1 MQQSIQHQR
10 AMRRATYAAV
20 SVALL
25 LIVLK
30 LGGYLLTESVALL
43 SSLVDSSLDALAS
56 LVNLFAVRQS
66 LVPAD
71 QDHRFGHGKA
81 EALAGLA
88 QGAFITGSALLLFVE
103 AGQRLYAPGPLPHS
117 AVGIAIMVASM
128 AFTSALVLYQ
138 RHVVR
143 LTGSLAIQADS
154 VHYFSDFLINIG
166 VIAALM
172 LGGFGLL
179 WADPVIGLAIAVMI
193 MYSAWQIAKQS
204 LDQLMDRELPD
215 GERRRIE
222 EIVRSHVEVSDL
234 HDLRTRMS
242 GQTRFIQLHLE
253 MPGELTL
260 MRAHRIAEEVQH
272 ELEAAFPDSEVIIHE
287 DPAGITE

>member
-1 MQQSIQHQR
+1 MQQSIKNER
-10 AMRRATYAAV
+10 AIRRATYAAV
-20 SVALL
+20 AVALL

-30 LGGYLLTESVALL
+30 LAGYLMTESVALL

-56 LVNLFAVRQS
+56 IVNLIAVRQS

-71 QDHRFGHGKA
+71 HDHRFGHGKA

-103 AGQRLYAPGPLPHS
+103 AGQRLYAPAPLPHS
-117 AVGIAIMVASM
+117 AVGISIMVASTVIT
-128 AFTSALVLYQ
+128 AALVLYQ

-143 LTGSLAIQADS
+143 QTGSLAIQADS
-154 VHYFSDFLINIG
+154 IHYLSDFLINIG
-166 VIAALM
+166 VIAALF
-172 LGGFGLL
+172 LGGIGLL
-179 WADPVIGLAIAVMI
+179 WADPVIGLLIAIMI
-193 MYSAWQIAKQS
+193 MRSAWQIASRS

-215 GERRRIE
+215 DERQRIQD
-222 EIVRSHVEVSDL
+222 IVRAHAEVKDL
-234 HDLRTRMS
+234 HDLRTRMA

-272 ELEAAFPDSEVIIHE
+272 ELEVAFPDSEVIIHE
-287 DPAGITE
+287 DPAGMNE